1 MPIIRL
7 DYDSDKVSQAE
18 ATALSEA
25 AQKIVS
31 EATGIEDVFVY
42 GNSSEIKLKVAPVEI
57 FVEMSAQK
65 IADADKLIAEIKS
78 RLAEWKQQSKFPHP
92 INLTLIPMQWKVEV
106 GI

>member
-78 RLAEWKQQSKFPHP
+78 RLLGWEKKRKFPRPLKITP
-92 INLTLIPMQWKVEV
+92 ISRQWKD
-106 GI
+106 